1 MNAVDVV
8 AVVGACGP
16 ERRRFAARLATSMSA
31 ELLAASRLEGS
42 PDPCHEAAVL
52 ASWTTRA
59 VVEFPDE
66 TLVTEAIGAFTEADS
81 PTNLRALVC
90 VVDASHILDDLQR
103 EDYLSIRDDHSG
115 VAAIL
120 IARAELIVKQI
131 EYASVIVLVNWA
143 SVETRPLA
151 MLMALLSS
159 LSPRARLWLHRV
171 GVIPIERGEVYA
183 SGQDRAG
190 WVCALNGEHDPHM
203 VDGRVRTFRYEE
215 PRPFHPGRLRK
226 LLDRIEAGEFGEI
239 VRSAGFC
246 RLVTRP
252 YAVAHWEH
260 VGGMFTLHPM
270 SLEGHVGPE
279 SEMLAAGQDIA
290 FFGFD
295 LDTEGLGNAL
305 GAASL
310 TIDEL
315 DAGPA
320 AWAAF
325 PDPFPAWIVAPDRAD

>member
-1 MNAVDVV
+1 MEAVDVV

-16 ERRRFAARLATSMSA
+16 ERRRFAARLAASMSA
-31 ELLAASRLEGS
+31 ELLPASRLEGS

-52 ASWTTRA
+52 SSWTTGA
-59 VVEFPDE
+59 VVELPDE
-66 TLVTEAIGAFTEADS
+66 TLVTEAIGAFTEAEAR
-81 PTNLRALVC
+81 TNLRALVC

-143 SVETRPLA
+143 NVETRPLA

-171 GVIPIERGEVYA
+171 GGIPVERGEVYGA
-183 SGQDRAG
+183 GQDRAG
-190 WVCALNGEHDPHM
+190 WVCALNGDHDPHM
-203 VDGRVRTFRYEE
+203 IDGRVRVYRYEE

-226 LLDRIEAGEFGEI
+226 LLDRIEVGEFGTV
-239 VRSAGFC
+239 VRSVGFC

-270 SLEGHVGPE
+270 SLETPFA
-279 SEMLAAGQDIA
+279 SEAGVLAVGQDLA

-295 LDTEGLGNAL
+295 LDIEALGNAL
-305 GAASL
+305 GEASL
-310 TIDEL
+310 TPAEL
-315 DAGPA
+315 DAGPT
-320 AWAAF
+320 AWATF
-325 PDPFPAWIVAPDRAD
+325 PDPFPAWVVAPDRAD